1 MNVRRAVVALAFA
14 PVALVA
20 CSGAG
25 TPAEPAPVD
34 STEVV
39 ETTSGGES
47 ADAVTAT
54 TVSDGAVEISV
65 EVGVDSGPDRIEEV
79 ALGSLVRITV
89 VNEEDDD
96 DVHLHGYDL
105 SGGEVEAGEPTVFE
119 FEASTA
125 GEFEVES
132 HMTGEVLMI
141 LVVR

>member
-47 ADAVTAT
+47 ADAV
-54 TVSDGAVEISV
+54 
-65 EVGVDSGPDRIEEV
+65 
-79 ALGSLVRITV
+79 
-89 VNEEDDD
+89 
-96 DVHLHGYDL
+96 
-105 SGGEVEAGEPTVFE
+105 
-119 FEASTA
+119 
-125 GEFEVES
+125 EFEVES